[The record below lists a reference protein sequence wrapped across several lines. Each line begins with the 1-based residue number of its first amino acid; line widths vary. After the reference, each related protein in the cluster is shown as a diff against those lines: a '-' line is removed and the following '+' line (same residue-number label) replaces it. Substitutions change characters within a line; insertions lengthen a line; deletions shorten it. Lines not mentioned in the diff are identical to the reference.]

1 MQCVNGLLL
10 QATVR
15 GIASFVGLP
24 PTEPPFGDLAS
35 LAKETVNSPAF
46 KVAAVYAATN
56 VAKRIMTKQ
65 VAVDLP
71 RKLGRHSFLAW
82 VKQPG
87 RLLWARLSGTLSVG
101 TRTRLKGTPVMSPNT
116 GDCQRKSLA
125 LRLTGLCLGIAGLI
139 ATNSLPAYKA
149 QVEVAFL
156 TALVCWFFGYDF
168 WDYRNQ
174 PRFRAGVIAYSR
186 STP

>member
-1 MQCVNGLLL
+1 MYDQ
-10 QATVR
+10 
-15 GIASFVGLP
+15 
-24 PTEPPFGDLAS
+24 LAS
-35 LAKETVNSPAF
+35 DPAVPP
-46 KVAAVYAATN
+46 KN
-56 VAKRIMTKQ
+56 DPPQIEN
-65 VAVDLP
+65 
-71 RKLGRHSFLAW
+71 
-82 VKQPG
+82 
-87 RLLWARLSGTLSVG
+87 AR
-101 TRTRLKGTPVMSPNT
+101 MH
-116 GDCQRKSLA
+116 CQRKSLA